1 MAALISTFGAD
12 LDCPCLGAHI
22 GCLRVMVLVV
32 VGCLRVMVL
41 VVVGCLRVMVL
52 VVVGFASNT
61 SGKKRHREPRKS
73 ILKPTQTGEKTCK
86 AEAAWQDAKA
96 KRGA

>member
-22 GCLRVMVLVV
+22 
-32 VGCLRVMVL
+32 GCLRVMVL

>member
-1 MAALISTFGAD
+1 MLAVL
-12 LDCPCLGAHI
+12 
-22 GCLRVMVLVV
+22 MLVV
-32 VGCLRVMVL
+32 F
-41 VVVGCLRVMVL
+41 GCLRVMVL

-61 SGKKRHREPRKS
+61 SGKRRHRAPRKS
-73 ILKPTQTGEKTCK
+73 ILKSTQTGEETCK